1 MIHGLLSTVLVG
13 MLGGLIA
20 EVLRI
25 VPALRLGK
33 PPGRWEL
40 LVSLIMVLLG
50 GGAALFGWDTPQAAI
65 KVAVTG
71 AAFPLLFS
79 TAVGAA
85 KGEGGTGGDVAA
97 YGRSALDYVAGRF

>member
-1 MIHGLLSTVLVG
+1 MIHGVLSTALVG

-33 PPGRWEL
+33 PPGGWEL
-40 LVSLIMVLLG
+40 LVSLIMVLIG
-50 GGAALFGWDTPQAAI
+50 GGAALFGWDAAQPAI

-79 TAVGAA
+79 RAVDAA
-85 KGEGGTGGDVAA
+85 KSEGRGGGDVAA
-97 YGRSALDYVAGRF
+97 YGRSALDYLAGRF